1 LAVPA
6 RTISHAAAAADIDG
20 TICANVGCMS
30 GIFAGARADGIG
42 AIADSLRKTHRA

>member
-1 LAVPA
+1 
-6 RTISHAAAAADIDG
+6 
-20 TICANVGCMS
+20 MS